1 MTTTELLALFRTEVF
16 DLELPYLWSDTWV
29 YGAID
34 AAQKQFCRDTFGV
47 ADSRSFTVNIIS
59 GTQWYTTD
67 AKILKIRDAV
77 VSTTGLDMPLIAFE
91 KMHENSMKFDD
102 KCGPPL
108 ALITGLD
115 ENTLRVWPIPFTRTV
130 PVVRA
135 NSTAY
140 VVGDIITVVSGATTR
155 YFACVVPGTT
165 AAAVGTLYD
174 GAYTAPITD
183 GTASFADDTA
193 SLSSTVEL
201 RTFRLPITV
210 EAGDDFE
217 IPEQHQRYLLHWVKY
232 LAYSIHDAETYDK
245 GAAERY
251 FAMHKAYC
259 AQAKIEQSRARRPV
273 STVTYGGV

>member
-34 AAQKQFCRDTFGV
+34 AAQEQFCRDTFGV
-47 ADSRSFTVNIIS
+47 ADSRSFTVNILPEV
-59 GTQWYTTD
+59 QWYATD

-102 KCGPPL
+102 KHGPTL
-108 ALITGLD
+108 ALITGLE
-115 ENTLRVWPIPFTRTV
+115 ENMLRAWPIPLEPLT
-130 PVVRA
+130 
-135 NSTAY
+135 
-140 VVGDIITVVSGATTR
+140 I
-155 YFACVVPGTT
+155 
-165 AAAVGTLYD
+165 
-174 GAYTAPITD
+174 
-183 GTASFADDTA
+183 
-193 SLSSTVEL
+193 EL

-210 EAGDDFE
+210 EAGDDLE
-217 IPEQHQRYLLHWVKY
+217 IPKQHQRYLLHWVKH
-232 LAYSIHDAETYDK
+232 LAYSVHDAETFDK
-245 GAAERY
+245 GSADRY

-273 STVTYGGV
+273 STVTYGGC